1 MLVSFVPDPF
11 LYLMVVG
18 SLPSQVHILAYQD
31 RLAGGKGVNYN
42 MHYS

>member
-1 MLVSFVPDPF
+1 MLVPIVPDLF
-11 LYLMVVG
+11 LYLMVVC
-18 SLPSQVHILAYQD
+18 SLPYQVHILAYQD